1 MRKFAVIVGVLA
13 AAVLGWAM
21 WLLLASLH
29 FYFSAEYA
37 PNSTAMPSLTAGGVE
52 ADGSGIL
59 LPALLLGATGAFLMK
74 FAINLWRKP

>member
-1 MRKFAVIVGVLA
+1 MRKVAVIVGGLA
-13 AAVLGWAM
+13 AVVLGCAM

-29 FYFSAEYA
+29 FYFSDEYA
-37 PNSTAMPSLTAGGVE
+37 PSSSAMPSHTAGGVE

-59 LPALLLGATGAFLMK
+59 LPAMLLGAAGVFLMK